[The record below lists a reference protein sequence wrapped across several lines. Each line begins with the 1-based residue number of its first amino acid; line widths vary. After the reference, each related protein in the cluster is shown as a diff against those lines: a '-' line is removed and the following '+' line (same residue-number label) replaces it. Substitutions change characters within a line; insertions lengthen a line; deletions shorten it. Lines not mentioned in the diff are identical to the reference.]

1 MIKMTITIDLP
12 VKDLKELWFTSAKEL
27 ERWFIEYL
35 FYKKKIKSLEK
46 LILEIEEQKEKD
58 LEKLPSDE
66 EILNVLK

>member
-1 MIKMTITIDLP
+1 
-12 VKDLKELWFTSAKEL
+12 
-27 ERWFIEYL
+27 L

-46 LILEIEEQKEKD
+46 LILEIEEQKKKD